1 VTERGVQRSGAMT
14 LSGNT
19 IRTAPAERLRV
30 DAVLL
35 DIDGTLVDSNDA
47 HAKAWKDALDENG
60 IEARFPELRRL
71 IGMGGELLLEEV
83 SGIAPASSRSKTI
96 RDRRDVIFR
105 ERYLDEVRPQPG
117 AHALIEKLRARGFKL
132 VAATSSA
139 EENVRP
145 LLTIAGS
152 AELETVSGDEVE
164 LAKPEPDVVRAA
176 LRKAGVNADRA
187 VLIGDT
193 PYDVAAGRKAGVAVI
208 ALRCG
213 GWNDDALDGAI
224 EVFDDPE
231 DILKNWM
238 QTPFRKSLAD
248 LDAPL

>member
-1 VTERGVQRSGAMT
+1 MT

-30 DAVLL
+30 EAVLL

-47 HAKAWKDALDENG
+47 HAKAWKDVLDENG
-60 IEARFPELRRL
+60 IDARFEYLRRL

-83 SGIAPASSRSKTI
+83 AGIPPATSRSKAI
-96 RDRRDVIFR
+96 RDRRDAIFR
-105 ERYLDEVRPQPG
+105 ERYLSEVRPQPG
-117 AHALIEKLRARGFKL
+117 ARALVDKL
-132 VAATSSA
+132 VQRNFRVIAATSTA

-145 LLTIAGS
+145 LLAIAG
-152 AELETVSGDEVE
+152 ADDLATVSSDDVS

-176 LRKAGVNADRA
+176 LRKLDVNADR
-187 VLIGDT
+187 VILIGDT
-193 PYDVAAGRKAGVAVI
+193 PYDVEAGRRAGVAVI

-213 GWNDDALDGAI
+213 GWDDEALDGAI

-231 DILKNWM
+231 DLLKNWM